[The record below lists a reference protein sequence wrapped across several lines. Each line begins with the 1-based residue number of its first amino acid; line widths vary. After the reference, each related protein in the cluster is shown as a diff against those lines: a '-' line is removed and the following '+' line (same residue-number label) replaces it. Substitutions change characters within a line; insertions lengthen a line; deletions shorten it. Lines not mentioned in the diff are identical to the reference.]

1 MSARKITYCVF
12 ILLSVSIVLFAAFV
26 WPTAYRYFPMSD
38 SEIKTTARINRFT
51 GHAELL
57 LTTGWV
63 DLATKS
69 DVFDQAAAEKTSA
82 DVVMK
87 AHETPAGVGKKAN
100 VTQTMNSGGY
110 TYVEVVDVKGQKA
123 WLAFPEIK
131 VSIGASIEYP
141 ETPPITN
148 FQSKNL
154 NKTFEKISFI
164 PGIRIIK

>member
-1 MSARKITYCVF
+1 MSARKITCCVI
-12 ILLSVSIVLFAAFV
+12 ILLSVTIVLFAAFV

-63 DLATKS
+63 DLATK
-69 DVFDQAAAEKTSA
+69 FDQAAAEKAPA

-87 AHETPAGVGKKAN
+87 TQEIPAGVGKKAK

-110 TYVEVVDVKGQKA
+110 TYVEVVDVKGQNA

-141 ETPPITN
+141 ETPAITN

-154 NKTFEKISFI
+154 NKTFEKISFV
-164 PGIRIIK
+164 PGIRILK